1 MLVQD
6 INKTIYRETVEDL
19 RAKIESRY
27 GSVSKFADAHGID
40 KFNLYKIFNKTRGQE
55 MSVGLFARIMTA
67 LGVQGLEGVKSSSL
81 SLKQYLE
88 IDNNAILK
96 SILAIKFS

>member
-1 MLVQD
+1 
-6 INKTIYRETVEDL
+6 
-19 RAKIESRY
+19 
-27 GSVSKFADAHGID
+27 
-40 KFNLYKIFNKTRGQE
+40 
-55 MSVGLFARIMTA
+55 MSVGLFARIVTA
-67 LGVQGLEGVKSSSL
+67 MGVKGLESSFNSNL

>member
-6 INKTIYRETVEDL
+6 INITIYRETVEDL
-19 RAKIESRY
+19 RAKIESRF
-27 GSVSKFADAHGID
+27 GSVSAFCDLHSID
-40 KFNLYKIFNKTRGQE
+40 KANLYKIFNRTRGQE

-67 LGVQGLEGVKSSSL
+67 LGVEGLEAVKSSSL